1 MTGTL
6 EDLERCLETG
16 RDRPTTAAVC
26 VRRRYPNGEQTVRR
40 TDDMDVTCGIGGRL
54 RAAWERAG
62 LNARKSA
69 EMMRSTLGQS
79 ADPMREIRE
88 KAHQY
93 PSITVY
99 CEWH

>member
-6 EDLERCLETG
+6 EYLERCLET
-16 RDRPTTAAVC
+16 DRNGPATAAVC
-26 VRRRYPNGEQTVRR
+26 VRRRYPNGEETVRR
-40 TDDMDVTCGIGGRL
+40 SDDMNVTCGIGGHL
-54 RAAWERAG
+54 RAAWERAN

-69 EMMRSTLGQS
+69 EMMRSKLGWS
-79 ADPMREIRE
+79 LDPMREIRE
-88 KAHQY
+88 NPYQY